1 MEEVVVTNKSEQLN
15 FSEVHSFLK
24 TWFDDLGAKDI
35 QLIENFNPT
44 KDPNASYVATYE
56 AKFEPSALNKARLE
70 IWVTEKGEIGFGF
83 ESYSRLGRRIN
94 MIKNSDRFIMGIE
107 PQFLSLKSLKKIL
120 ELVAGGRIA
129 VNYRTLP
136 LIGLI
141 SAKAI
146 VESED
151 MKDLKQNGLP
161 AVNNLSAGDTASLNS
176 VKFKPW

>member
-1 MEEVVVTNKSEQLN
+1 M
-15 FSEVHSFLK
+15 
-24 TWFDDLGAKDI
+24 
-35 QLIENFNPT
+35 
-44 KDPNASYVATYE
+44 
-56 AKFEPSALNKARLE
+56 
-70 IWVTEKGEIGFGF
+70 
-83 ESYSRLGRRIN
+83 
-94 MIKNSDRFIMGIE
+94 
-107 PQFLSLKSLKKIL
+107 
-120 ELVAGGRIA
+120 AGGRIA